1 MIWPLTWAGLRDVK
15 MWAWVEIARIG
26 GGRLKTLKTLVVV
39 PDQKSQNIAGPR
51 QKTSKHWWR
60 PTKKPQ
66 NTDEPE
72 EFDLIRINMTRVVID
87 HIDSWLLP
95 MNCND
100 MTPSSFSE
108 ISCFIHCVNP
118 KTDKG
123 LLTLKT
129 VAFCWFVGYII
140 LLWQGRVMLYPS
152 YTAQWEYINM
162 QIVCNTSY
170 FILIVFS
177 SGSIMRYDQNW
188 ICEGVG

>member
-1 MIWPLTWAGLRDVK
+1 MSTFTSWSDLSPDLVWEMWRFTWACMRDVK

-72 EFDLIRINMTRVVID
+72 EFDLIRINMTSGHWPHWFLAANNKLQWHDPQLIFRNFMFY
-87 HIDSWLLP
+87 S
-95 MNCND
+95 
-100 MTPSSFSE
+100 
-108 ISCFIHCVNP
+108 CVNP

-152 YTAQWEYINM
+152 YTAQWKYISM
-162 QIVCNTSY
+162 QIVCGATPHT
-170 FILIVFS
+170 
-177 SGSIMRYDQNW
+177 
-188 ICEGVG
+188 